1 MRLVHTDKVEVGAIL
16 AKSIV
21 NEREQVLL
29 HEGAVLTDHMLAR
42 LKELGIPVIYIKNH
56 VNEVSELDR
65 AISEELRKKTKKI
78 IHDTFEKLSKQQTIT
93 GGSIV
98 LESSSKEFIYI
109 IRAILDEI
117 QEHNVLLDLISN
129 IFIVDDYIFRH
140 SFNVTL
146 HSIAIG
152 LKLNLS
158 SKQLELLGLGAIFHD
173 IGKLK
178 VPQEILM
185 KPGKLTEEEFAE
197 MKKHTEYGFSIL
209 KDVKAVPLIVAHCA
223 YQHHERLDG
232 TGYPRG
238 LKDTDI
244 QYFAKIIA
252 VADVFDALTSNR
264 VYRNAML
271 PHEGLEILYAGCG
284 QLFDLKIVE
293 AFRSTVAF
301 YPVGATVELS
311 NRIIG
316 IVKK

>member
-1 MRLVHTDKVEVGAIL
+1 MRLVYTDKVGAGAIL
-16 AKSIV
+16 AKSIL

-117 QEHNVLLDLISN
+117 QEHNILLDLISN

-146 HSIAIG
+146 YSIAIG

-178 VPQEILM
+178 VPQEILK
-185 KPGKLTEEEFAE
+185 KPGKLTEEEF
-197 MKKHTEYGFSIL
+197 GNL
-209 KDVKAVPLIVAHCA
+209 L
-223 YQHHERLDG
+223 R
-232 TGYPRG
+232 
-238 LKDTDI
+238 
-244 QYFAKIIA
+244 
-252 VADVFDALTSNR
+252 
-264 VYRNAML
+264 
-271 PHEGLEILYAGCG
+271 
-284 QLFDLKIVE
+284 
-293 AFRSTVAF
+293 
-301 YPVGATVELS
+301 
-311 NRIIG
+311 
-316 IVKK
+316 